1 VTDLRRG
8 GILRDWLVAT
18 FVSFLAFF
26 AVLAAS
32 PAVAHSSTPAANAAK
47 FIYDVVPV
55 ARVDARAFVSVE
67 NGSFGSNGAREGS
80 VSLSVDARGVSTTLA
95 DSCVATEAAGSG
107 GQYSVAYESQLDS
120 SVLGRSRS
128 VHFNRANQALDEA
141 MAADP
146 AFASQM
152 DSMIPGV
159 QDSVGA
165 AGGRQTPDGWTWH
178 HAPSAN
184 TGGETG
190 VMQLVPTVQHT
201 PGSAFWPT
209 LHPNG
214 VGGCSEWAIPA
225 GAPKN

>member
-1 VTDLRRG
+1 MT
-8 GILRDWLVAT
+8 
-18 FVSFLAFF
+18 S
-26 AVLAAS
+26 AVLAVV
-32 PAVAHSSTPAANAAK
+32 VALVGLGPTTAGAETSYV
-47 FIYDVVPV
+47 YDVTTV
-55 ARVDARAFVSVE
+55 ARVDVRASGGADS
-67 NGSFGSNGAREGS
+67 GSTQFTGLREWS
-80 VSLSVDARGVSTTLA
+80 ALPSTQARGASTTPYA
-95 DSCVATEAAGSG
+95 RVVATEAAGSG
-107 GQYSVAYESQLDS
+107 GQYSVASETQLDS

-190 VMQLVPTVQHT
+190 VMQLVPKAQHT

-214 VGGCSEWAIPA
+214 VGGYSEWAIPA